1 MVQYSILQSFIK
13 NRRLLIC
20 GSFSFVALSSFNL
33 WQAGIC
39 ALRKGQRHV
48 QRSLDLKLANAV
60 EFIEA
65 KLDVQMDDVGQ
76 MLAQTRTEQRAQY
89 AELKRDIIDVY
100 KCIIDVTG
108 AVTSASTPLPP
119 HATARAARWP
129 THTVAMVAEGCEVR
143 DTTDSFLPIAVYTR
157 THRVCVAGDACGAK
171 SKTIQIDCTTHRCT
185 TSCDAAALGAA
196 RLRSHIPL
204 PIRDTP
210 VVTSDGYDVI
220 PRN

>member
-1 MVQYSILQSFIK
+1 MSEPVVIVSATRCQPISVNLVVTS
-13 NRRLLIC
+13 RWLA

-48 QRSLDLKLANAV
+48 QRSLDLKLADAV

-65 KLDVQMDDVGQ
+65 KLDVQTDDVGQ

-100 KCIIDVTG
+100 TCIVDVTG

-119 HATARAARWP
+119 QPHEQLDGQRTLESLAWWQKRVEPVTPVLLPQVTPPTHLYPIAARV
-129 THTVAMVAEGCEVR
+129 H
-143 DTTDSFLPIAVYTR
+143 S
-157 THRVCVAGDACGAK
+157 
-171 SKTIQIDCTTHRCT
+171 
-185 TSCDAAALGAA
+185 
-196 RLRSHIPL
+196 
-204 PIRDTP
+204 
-210 VVTSDGYDVI
+210 
-220 PRN
+220 

>member
-1 MVQYSILQSFIK
+1 MARSHLW
-13 NRRLLIC
+13 LA

-65 KLDVQMDDVGQ
+65 KLDVQTDDVGQ

-100 KCIIDVTG
+100 KCIVDVTG
-108 AVTSASTPLPP
+108 AVTLASIPLPP
-119 HATARAARWP
+119 QPH
-129 THTVAMVAEGCEVR
+129 EQLDGQ
-143 DTTDSFLPIAVYTR
+143 R
-157 THRVCVAGDACGAK
+157 TLETWHGGKRVW
-171 SKTIQIDCTTHRCT
+171 S
-185 TSCDAAALGAA
+185 
-196 RLRSHIPL
+196 P
-204 PIRDTP
+204 
-210 VVTSDGYDVI
+210 
-220 PRN
+220 